1 MSGDQM
7 PLVDMSGLRFR
18 WPGSDVDVL
27 GIEQLR
33 VQKGERVFI
42 KGNSGSGKTT
52 LLNIIAGVLIPQG
65 GSVTVLGQTMGDL
78 PSWKRD
84 DFRAQHIGVV
94 FQIFNLIPYLSLV
107 DNVTLP
113 CHFSAARSARVL
125 DRSNSLD
132 DEANRLLRHLGLDVE
147 SLSGQPVSRLS
158 VGQQQRVA
166 VARALMG
173 GPELVIADEPTSALD
188 ADARS
193 AFLELLFREV
203 EDNEASLIFVSH
215 DASLEKHFE
224 RSIHLDEINRVKAGA
239 S

>member
-1 MSGDQM
+1 MSDTPR
-7 PLVDMSGLRFR
+7 PLVDVSDLRFR

-27 GIEQLR
+27 SIDDLS
-33 VQKGERVFI
+33 VQKGERLFV

-52 LLNIIAGVLIPQG
+52 LLNIIAGVIVPQG
-65 GSVTVLGQTMGDL
+65 GGVTVLGELISRL

-84 DFRAQHIGVV
+84 AFRAQHIGVV
-94 FQIFNLIPYLSLV
+94 FQIFNLIPYLSLI
-107 DNVTLP
+107 DNVILP
-113 CHFSAARSARVL
+113 CHFSAPRKAKALERT
-125 DRSNSLD
+125 NSLE
-132 DEANRLLRHLGLDVE
+132 DEARRLLDHLGLDVDG
-147 SLSGQPVSRLS
+147 LAGQPVSLLS

-188 ADARS
+188 ADARN
-193 AFLELLFREV
+193 AFLDLLFREV
-203 EDNEASLIFVSH
+203 EDNGASLVFVSH

-224 RSIHLDEINRVKAGA
+224 RSIHLDDINCMKAGA